1 MSSFQKR
8 FNDST
13 IYSYISFHPGLPVF
27 SILSLLLSF
36 SLVGGIFVYIHM
48 YIYIHT
54 YTIDVS
60 AFKSFD
66 LNAELGFRNIDLV

>member
-1 MSSFQKR
+1 
-8 FNDST
+8 
-13 IYSYISFHPGLPVF
+13 
-27 SILSLLLSF
+27 
-36 SLVGGIFVYIHM
+36 M

-60 AFKSFD
+60 AFEFFD